1 MKKSEVP
8 DLLRVL
14 LDRAVRGEDAGSGDI
29 GEGHLREARP
39 VLIDL
44 DCALLCGLV
53 AFKVSDRHIAVGSA
67 EARRE
72 QGCRHIVKPLAKRAG
87 GKHLQHP
94 VKLGRQELVRVIA
107 PLPQRLHLVSG
118 HAEEEHI
125 VVTDPV
131 ADLDVRAVERA
142 EGDRAVDH
150 ELHVARAGYK
160 FRRPKYIPG

>member
-1 MKKSEVP
+1 MPALAILVRDICAK
-8 DLLRVL
+8 RV
-14 LDRAVRGEDAGSGDI
+14 RS
-29 GEGHLREARP
+29 
-39 VLIDL
+39 LIDL

-107 PLPQRLHLVSG
+107 PLPQRLHLIGG

-142 EGDRAVDH
+142 KGDRAVDH
-150 ELHVARAGYK
+150 ELHVARAGGLLA
-160 FRRPKYIPG
+160 RDGDLLGEVCGGG